1 MTIIAP
7 DEKDKKKP
15 GTDQKDKK
23 DKEKKEKKSGA
34 VSVRECDKQN
44 QHLKKGVQLEVTF
57 NMRETQKAV
66 HLTQ

>member
-1 MTIIAP
+1 MASSPVTGVTIIAP

-34 VSVRECDKQN
+34 VNLWSFE
-44 QHLKKGVQLEVTF
+44 
-57 NMRETQKAV
+57 
-66 HLTQ
+66 